1 MNNKKIFK
9 MFAISTMAL
18 ASFTTI
24 SALSPSITLYAQE
37 NTVTTQ
43 NGVANFNQGQ
53 ASIVIKPN
61 KNQSLVSKQFRLYKL
76 FDAKVTSNSVNYS
89 FNETYKQALQNVVGS
104 KLSKEASKV
113 SEYEVIDYIQTM
125 TDNSNELRLF
135 VEELR
140 DEIVSLNLD
149 GTLIN
154 VVDTQSDGSIR
165 FEGLA
170 QGYYLTDEVTN
181 VQNQHSAA
189 SLIMLETAS
198 QSATI
203 QIKSDYPTI
212 TKKIKEDDNN
222 IGWNDIADFEIGQ
235 NVPYK
240 YETYV
245 PDIMAYKSYKMAFH
259 DIMDEA
265 LTFDASS
272 VKITI
277 SDASKSYTLTSKEM
291 NISENVNN
299 ESFEVTI
306 DDIKEI
312 VDREFTSG
320 VYGQTVTLTYQAT
333 LNDKAST
340 RTGRA
345 GFENKVRLEFSNNPD
360 SDGSGS
366 TGLTPW
372 DTVVCFTFKMNGL
385 KIDDENIK
393 LEGAKF
399 RLYRDENCTNEVYLK
414 QGEGQY
420 IVMNTDHV
428 DSTKAVE
435 MISNK
440 EGVFNISGLDQGTY
454 YLKETQAPDGYRQ
467 LKDPIKIEITP
478 EYCTNR
484 NEYIENQ
491 GSSDLVLKNLSANA
505 TIKQFYNG
513 SYSESEDS
521 LQTNAQHGSFNLS
534 VENQEGSSLPITGS
548 NTVIFM
554 LLAGCGLMILSMKN
568 RKQNEE

>member
-491 GSSDLVLKNLSANA
+491 GSSDQVLKNLSANA

-534 VENQEGSSLPITGS
+534 VVNQEGSSLPITGS

>member
-491 GSSDLVLKNLSANA
+491 GSSDQVLKNLSANA

-513 SYSESEDS
+513 PYSESEDS

-534 VENQEGSSLPITGS
+534 VVNQEGSSLPITGS